1 MITRVEV
8 RDTRIENAR
17 STVEAEINPP
27 LPLKLWIF
35 HDGKMTVAYTDY
47 EEGLFSMMESIC
59 KKNAAFVRRLEIKVE
74 LEHVNP
80 EIEYVQNK
88 D

>member
-1 MITRVEV
+1 MMRGCSMSSQIFVK
-8 RDTRIENAR
+8 
-17 STVEAEINPP
+17 AEGN
-27 LPLKLWIF
+27 
-35 HDGKMTVAYTDY
+35 
-47 EEGLFSMMESIC
+47 GLAMYIG
-59 KKNAAFVRRLEIKVE
+59 RRLEIKIE